1 MTWLR
6 RNRLYKI
13 EQGFSLLE
21 LVVAVGIMLVLTMGG
36 FAGFSSMVT
45 NSRQAAVDN
54 AVETQYNL
62 AVSYYLDKNP
72 QTEPHDAEEE
82 WNAISPETA
91 NSITITVWDFN
102 CEGPSSG
109 TFGAITPTDDKHS
122 NIIFG
127 VKATNSQGNEATKYY
142 FNPNSDNTVAKSTYN
157 CK

>member
-1 MTWLR
+1 MTWWR
-6 RNRLYKI
+6 KNRLYKN

-21 LVVAVGIMLVLTMGG
+21 LVVAVGIMLVLTVGG
-36 FAGFSSMVT
+36 FAGFNSMMN

-72 QTEPHDAEEE
+72 QTEPNDAEKD

-91 NSITITVWDFN
+91 NSIKITVWDFN
-102 CEGPSSG
+102 CEESSVDK
-109 TFGAITPTDDKHS
+109 FGAINPTDSKHS
-122 NIIFG
+122 NILFG
-127 VKATNSQGNEATKYY
+127 VKAVNSQGNEATKYY
-142 FNPNSDNTVAKSTYN
+142 YNPNIDNTVTKPTYN

>member
-1 MTWLR
+1 MTWWIK
-6 RNRLYKI
+6 NRLYKN

-36 FAGFSSMVT
+36 FAGFNSMIT

-54 AVETQYNL
+54 AVETQYDL

-72 QTEPHDAEEE
+72 QTEPNDAEKD

-91 NSITITVWDFN
+91 NSIKITVWDFN
-102 CEGPSSG
+102 CEGPSSE
-109 TFGAITPTDDKHS
+109 TFGSITPIDDKHS

-142 FNPNSDNTVAKSTYN
+142 FNPDSDDMVAKSTYN